1 MPESLREHAGVVNLD
16 RNERLSPLPEEIL
29 EKMRA
34 ALESSLLTGY
44 PSMESLYTKLSASL
58 GVERER
64 LLLTPGSD
72 AAVKALY
79 QVYAQPGAKALML
92 DPSYAMYPIY
102 ARMFG
107 MEPVQV
113 GFGEDLTV
121 DVDDFVARVQP
132 GVRLIFL
139 ANPNQPTGTIVDDAV
154 VETLVSRAA
163 EVGALVVVD
172 EAYFPFSGH
181 TLLPSVAEHRNLV
194 VMRTC
199 SKAWGLA
206 GLRIGFVA
214 ADPEV
219 IHDLYRVRSAYD
231 VNAFAAACME
241 ILLDRPEVVDGYA
254 AEVAAGKDVLESRT
268 RELGLEPLPTLANF
282 QLIRLNERRDPGELV
297 ADLLRRG
304 YEVKGPFGAPAL
316 SDCIRVTL
324 GPPELMTEFAD
335 VLSAAL
341 GDPN

>member
-16 RNERLSPLPEEIL
+16 RNERLSPLPDEIIEE
-29 EKMRA
+29 MRA
-34 ALESSLLTGY
+34 ALQSSLLTGY
-44 PSMESLYTKLSASL
+44 PSMESLYKKLSASL
-58 GVERER
+58 DVDREH

-79 QVYAQPGAKALML
+79 QVYSQPGSQSLML

-113 GFGEDLTV
+113 GFREDLTV
-121 DVDDFVARVQP
+121 DEDDFVGRVQP
-132 GVRLIFL
+132 GVRLVFL
-139 ANPNQPTGTIVDDAV
+139 ANPNQPTGTIVDDTV
-154 VETLVSRAA
+154 VEALLHKAG

-172 EAYFPFSGH
+172 EAYFPFSGR
-181 TLLPSVAEHRNLV
+181 TLLPLVTEHRNLV

-231 VNAFAAACME
+231 VNAFAATCME
-241 ILLDRPEVVDGYA
+241 ILLERPEVVDGYA
-254 AEVAAGKDVLESRT
+254 ADVAAGKEILESRA

-282 QLIRLNERRDPGELV
+282 QLIRLNQRRDPGELV

-304 YEVKGPFGAPAL
+304 YEVKGPFGAPSL

-341 GDPN
+341 AEPA